1 MEELIQK
8 INRSLSGQGTN
19 VNADGALAPI
29 LTQIVEFITP
39 LIINATSSAQIP
51 GGYNI
56 PRLTAEQVKDCYDAV
71 MAGRKAMVV
80 SEAGNGH
87 FNVLQGDTIGDVF
100 CISYLYYDYALIE
113 YVVNGESVTISYRL
127 LDGTTGDVA

>member
-1 MEELIQK
+1 MEELNQK
-8 INRSLSGQGTN
+8 INRSLGGQGTN
-19 VNADGALAPI
+19 VDADGVLAPI

-71 MAGRKAMVV
+71 VAGRKAMVV

-87 FNVLQGDTIGDVF
+87 FNVLQGDTIGDEICVN
-100 CISYLYYDYALIE
+100 YLYYNYALIE